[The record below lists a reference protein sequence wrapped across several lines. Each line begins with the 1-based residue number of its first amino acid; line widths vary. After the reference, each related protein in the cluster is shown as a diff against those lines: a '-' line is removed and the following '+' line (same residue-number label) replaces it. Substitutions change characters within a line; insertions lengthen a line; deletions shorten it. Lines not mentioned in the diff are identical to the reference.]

1 MRVIV
6 KIYRR
11 SVLNGAAIHGQ
22 YGVKGRYDRRAAVGL
37 HDLAVSISTVV
48 LNGQADRRLESRQKV
63 VFCCHFRR
71 RQPEHGISRKKA
83 AVIARAFAEGL
94 AVQVQRDVALLQRY
108 AGVVVMADGYIRQQL
123 HRGAASLLCRR
134 KRRVNVGVRRGLAVD
149 GDLRHCVFHGAVPA
163 VLSGNA
169 IFLRLFRYGGRFRSR
184 SFLLLLLHDGAALR
198 RVLLRPHWCGQ
209 ERQTQRQRHEHT

>member
-37 HDLAVSISTVV
+37 HDLAASISTAV
-48 LNGQADRRLESRQKV
+48 LNGQADRHLESRRKF

-71 RQPEHGISRKKA
+71 RQPEHGISRIKA

-149 GDLRHCVFHGAVPA
+149 GDLRHICG
-163 VLSGNA
+163 
-169 IFLRLFRYGGRFRSR
+169 IC
-184 SFLLLLLHDGAALR
+184 LR
-198 RVLLRPHWCGQ
+198 RDVIFRLLRPHRRGQ
-209 ERQTQRQRHEHT
+209 ERQAQGQRHEHTQYSFFHIFPP